1 MVGHR
6 ATETQGR
13 REREKK
19 RRSINAISLF
29 LLSPSLWLC
38 VSVAI
43 HSVKIISAKFIA
55 AAQSPESFPKDRRP
69 EIVFAGRSN
78 VGKSSLIN
86 SLVGIKGLARTS
98 STPGRTQSINFF
110 LINDE
115 FYFVDL
121 PGYGYAKTS
130 KENRR
135 AWGKLIEKYLAERQ
149 QLVLSIL
156 IVDARHE
163 PSPLDLQMKSWLQHS
178 GIPYLV
184 VSTKV
189 DKLSSNEKR
198 KSRERAEQIL
208 ETDRVIPYSSLTG
221 EGAKHIWN
229 EIRAGITTR

>member
-1 MVGHR
+1 MKV
-6 ATETQGR
+6 
-13 REREKK
+13 
-19 RRSINAISLF
+19 
-29 LLSPSLWLC
+29 
-38 VSVAI
+38 
-43 HSVKIISAKFIA
+43 ISAKFIA
-55 AAQSPESFPKDRRP
+55 AAQAQDSFPKDRRP
-69 EIVFAGRSN
+69 EIVFMGRSN

-86 SLVGIKGLARTS
+86 SLLGVKGLARTS

-110 LINDE
+110 LINDK

-135 AWGKLIEKYLAERQ
+135 AWGNLIEKYLAERE
-149 QLVLSIL
+149 QLMLSIL

-189 DKLSSNEKR
+189 DKLSANER
-198 KSRERAEQIL
+198 QKSRLRAEQVL
-208 ETDRVIPYSSLTG
+208 DTERVIPYSSLTRD
-221 EGAKHIWN
+221 GANQIWN
-229 EIRAGITTR
+229 EIRTSIAEQ

>member
-1 MVGHR
+1 M
-6 ATETQGR
+6 
-13 REREKK
+13 
-19 RRSINAISLF
+19 RSLRSLRSF
-29 LLSPSLWLC
+29 LSPSLWLC

-43 HSVKIISAKFIA
+43 HLVKIISAKFIA

-69 EIVFAGRSN
+69 EIVFMGRSN

-86 SLVGIKGLARTS
+86 SLLGMKGLARTS

-229 EIRAGITTR
+229 EIRAGITSQ

>member
-1 MVGHR
+1 MK
-6 ATETQGR
+6 AT
-13 REREKK
+13 
-19 RRSINAISLF
+19 
-29 LLSPSLWLC
+29 
-38 VSVAI
+38 
-43 HSVKIISAKFIA
+43 SAKFVA
-55 AAQSPESFPKDRRP
+55 AAQLPDSFPKDRRP
-69 EIVFAGRSN
+69 EVVFIGRSN

-86 SLVGIKGLARTS
+86 SLLGVKGLARTS

-135 AWGKLIEKYLAERQ
+135 AWGKLIEKYLAERE

-163 PSPLDLQMKSWLQHS
+163 PSPLDLQMKSWLQHYR
-178 GIPYLV
+178 IPYLV

-189 DKLSSNEKR
+189 DKLSSNERR
-198 KSRERAEQIL
+198 KSRQRAEQIL
-208 ETDRVIPYSSLTG
+208 DTERVIPYSSLTR
-221 EGAKHIWN
+221 EGAGHVWDV
-229 EIRAGITTR
+229 IRASVTR